1 MSADTDIEKTHVNA
15 GAGEPSSA
23 NTMFSAGQVDLKRIL
38 VPVDF
43 STTSRKA
50 VRYARRFAEIY
61 GAEVMLFHVVDFAD
75 IDRVALRL
83 GPLAQERMESEAMSR
98 ARSLLKQLADRELGD
113 SVTHELDIVA
123 GLATKSIVEKA
134 KQWEADMILVGVH
147 SERVIK
153 HTIIGSTAERVV
165 RLAPCPVLVVRDH
178 EHEFIET

>member
-1 MSADTDIEKTHVNA
+1 MSADTEIEQQSDKS
-15 GAGEPSSA
+15 GAQCAPASKGMSLD
-23 NTMFSAGQVDLKRIL
+23 GQIEMKRIL

-43 STTSRKA
+43 SETSRKA

-61 GAEVMLFHVVDFAD
+61 GAKVTLFHVVDFAD

-83 GPLAQERMESEAMSR
+83 GPLAQERMESEALTR
-98 ARSLLKQLADRELGD
+98 AQDLINQLADQEIGGIAEHD
-113 SVTHELDIVA
+113 SDIVA
-123 GLATKSIVEKA
+123 GLTTDAIVEKA
-134 KQWEADMILVGVH
+134 KRCEADLILVGVH

-178 EHEFIET
+178 EQEFIDT

>member
-1 MSADTDIEKTHVNA
+1 MNADTETDPASGT
-15 GAGEPSSA
+15 AGEKKPTTAGVGFPA
-23 NTMFSAGQVDLKRIL
+23 NQIALKRIL

-50 VRYARRFAEIY
+50 VRYARRFAETY
-61 GAEVMLFHVVDFAD
+61 GARVTLFHVVDFAD

-83 GPLAQERMESEAMSR
+83 GPLAQERMESEATSR
-98 ARSLLKQLADRELGD
+98 AKDMLKQLGGQELGD
-113 SVTHELDIVA
+113 SIKHDCEIVV

-134 KQWEADMILVGVH
+134 KQWDADMILVGVH

-153 HTIIGSTAERVV
+153 HAIIGSTAERVV